1 MVGNLLSYG
10 IVIHIL
16 IKRTLSFCLFVF
28 FTLITEVNIICLFWF
43 FSSNFSRVSVDY
55 IMVNENRFWPNGF
68 ILSVFLVPPKSTK
81 FNSEVSEANWTRPE
95 VFYREIL
102 VKNNVEPGLAEVWEV
117 AYLHNEN
124 LRKKFHRASSA

>member
-1 MVGNLLSYG
+1 MGNLLSYG

-55 IMVNENRFWPNGF
+55 IMVNENRFWPTGF
-68 ILSVFLVPPKSTK
+68 ILSVFFSPTQSTK
-81 FNSEVSEANWTRPE
+81 FNSEVSDANWTRPE